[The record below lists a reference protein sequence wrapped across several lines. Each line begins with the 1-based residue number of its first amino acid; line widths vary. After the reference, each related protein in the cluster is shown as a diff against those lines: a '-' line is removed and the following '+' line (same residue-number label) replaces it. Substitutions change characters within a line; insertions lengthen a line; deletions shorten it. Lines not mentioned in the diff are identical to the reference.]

1 VFAYSDF
8 NAISNVN
15 AIISNP
21 VTQQYIREANENVYT
36 DIVRRNNFE
45 EYLAQW
51 KKNTMF
57 YSFSNQIIQDPCFQK
72 IVAMGKN
79 AVPFIIAE
87 IKDNPS
93 TLVWALNIIY
103 NTKISD
109 KPEITIEEACKLWVK
124 KLS

>member
-1 VFAYSDF
+1 MEYQWPD
-8 NAISNVN
+8 IK
-15 AIISNP
+15 
-21 VTQQYIREANENVYT
+21 EATDNVYT
-36 DIVRRNNFE
+36 DIVRRNKFE

-57 YSFSNQIIQDPCFQK
+57 YSFSNQIIQDVYFQK
-72 IVAMGKN
+72 IVAMGEN

-103 NTKISD
+103 DTKISD
-109 KPEITIEEACKLWVK
+109 NREITIEEACRLWVK
-124 KLS
+124 RLS